1 MILTE
6 DLLTVLNSP
15 QREAVTS
22 KAAHLRILA
31 GAGSGK
37 TRVLVHRIA
46 WLMLEQHVSAH
57 RILAVTFTNKAAKE
71 MRERIEKLM
80 GPIAKELWVGTFHG
94 LAHRI
99 LRQRHQEANL
109 PENFQIIDSD
119 DQKRLVGRIIKTQG
133 FEQDDLDKQAVSFIN
148 RQKEEAKRY
157 KNIGV
162 VLPDQKLAA
171 EIYRLYEDHCQR
183 AGLVDFAEL
192 LFRVYELWLNKPDVL
207 KYYQDRFSHVL
218 VDEFQDTNFL
228 QYQWLKLVCGND
240 NLTIVGDDDQSIYGW
255 RGAKIENIHRFSQDY
270 PAAETVRLEQ
280 NYRSSANILK
290 AANALIENNETRLG
304 KALWTEAEQGDK
316 IKLYG
321 AFNELDEANVIVDQ
335 VKDWQALGRD
345 LQDVA
350 ILYRSNAQSRVL
362 EQAFRQSN
370 LPYRI
375 YGGLRFFDRA
385 EVKDVMAYLRM
396 VLNKKDDPAF
406 ERIINVP
413 TRGIGERTLTAIR
426 EQAQANEQSLY
437 ESAKLY
443 LETLSAGRI
452 ASGLRSFFEIIET
465 LQALLETDSLPV
477 LAEKALAES
486 GMWAFI
492 QSKPGEK
499 TQGRLENMQELVVA
513 VQQFDDGIQANAADV
528 GPETNTAVSG
538 YTLPI
543 FLSEVALDAG
553 TEDGQGEKGGVS
565 LMTLHS
571 AKGLEFPMVV
581 VAGMEEGLFPHRRSM
596 YEPNLLEEERRLCY
610 VGMTRAMEKL
620 YLTYSQKRSFA
631 GVHGHHKPSRFIA
644 EIPPQL
650 IEKIEFQS
658 FFQPPPLKA
667 AKVHKPSIFA
677 TDISMPFKIGQKV
690 FHQRFGKGTVLGGD
704 GSGEKARV
712 HVDFVQGEPK
722 WLALA
727 YAKLESVD

>member
-1 MILTE
+1 MISIE
-6 DLLTVLNSP
+6 ELLMVLNP
-15 QREAVTS
+15 QQKEAVTS
-22 KAAHLRILA
+22 KATHLRILA

-46 WLMLEQHVSAH
+46 WLMANERISPH

-71 MRERIEKLM
+71 MRERIEALM
-80 GPIAKELWVGTFHG
+80 GPMVRELWVGTFHG

-99 LRQRHQEANL
+99 LRQRYEEAGL

-119 DQKRLVGRIIKTQG
+119 DQKRLVTRIIRTQG
-133 FEQDDLDKQAVSFIN
+133 YEQDDLEKQAVSFIN
-148 RQKEEAKRY
+148 RQKEDAKRY
-157 KNIGV
+157 RNIGPITS
-162 VLPDQKLAA
+162 PDQKLLA
-171 EIYRLYEDHCQR
+171 EIYRLYEEHCQR

-192 LFRVYELWLNKPDVL
+192 LFRVYELWQARADVL

-218 VDEFQDTNFL
+218 VDEFQDTNYL
-228 QYQWLKLVCGND
+228 QYQWLKLVCGAD
-240 NLTIVGDDDQSIYGW
+240 QITIVGDDDQSIYGW

-270 PAAETVRLEQ
+270 PSAETIRLEQ

-304 KALWTEAEQGDK
+304 KALWTEAAQGDK
-316 IKLYG
+316 LKLYG
-321 AFNELDEANVIVDQ
+321 AFNELDEANVIIDQ
-335 VKDWQALGRD
+335 IKDWQALGRP
-345 LQDVA
+345 LEEVA

-362 EQAFRQSN
+362 EQALRHSN

-385 EVKDVMAYLRM
+385 EIKDILAYLRL
-396 VLNKKDDPAF
+396 VLNIKDDPAF
-406 ERIINVP
+406 ERVINVP

-426 EQAQANEQSLY
+426 EQAQANQQSLF
-437 ESAKLY
+437 EAGQLY
-443 LETLSAGRI
+443 LTSLSAGRI
-452 ASGLRSFFEIIET
+452 ASGLRSFFELIESM
-465 LQALLETDSLPV
+465 QALLQTDALPAMV
-477 LAEKALAES
+477 EKMISES

-499 TQGRLENMQELVVA
+499 TQARLENIQELIVA
-513 VQQFDDGIQANAADV
+513 VQQFDDGIQAHAAETNQ
-528 GPETNTAVSG
+528 ETNTHLSG

-543 FLSEVALDAG
+543 FLSDIALDAG
-553 TEDGQGEKGGVS
+553 TEDGEGDKSGVN

-581 VAGMEEGLFPHRRSM
+581 VSGMEEGLFPHHRSM
-596 YEPNLLEEERRLCY
+596 YDPNLLEEERRLCY

-620 YLTYSQKRSFA
+620 YLTYAQKRSFA
-631 GVHGHHKPSRFIA
+631 GMHGHHKPSRFIG
-644 EIPPQL
+644 EVPPQL

-658 FFQPPPLKA
+658 HFQPAPFQAP
-667 AKVHKPSIFA
+667 KVVKSSAFVV
-677 TDISMPFKIGQKV
+677 DNLPFKIGQKV
-690 FHQRFGKGTVLGGD
+690 FHQRFGKGTVVGGD
-704 GSGEKARV
+704 GSGDKARV
-712 HVDFVQGEPK
+712 RVDFAQGEPK

-727 YAKLESVD
+727 YAKLETVD